1 MPVGPRV
8 YGRLGVCGV
17 EFTCVGAHQDPVA
30 ASSPNEAPS
39 GPAYN
44 LPGLLFSPLEPS
56 SLPSYTSINDSCSS
70 PAMSSFTQRIQNLT
84 ALTPKARALS
94 QNDND
99 IVIVAAVRSAI
110 TKVRVISFVV

>member
-1 MPVGPRV
+1 
-8 YGRLGVCGV
+8 
-17 EFTCVGAHQDPVA
+17 
-30 ASSPNEAPS
+30 
-39 GPAYN
+39 
-44 LPGLLFSPLEPS
+44 
-56 SLPSYTSINDSCSS
+56 
-70 PAMSSFTQRIQNLT
+70 MSSFTQRIQNLT